1 MFRMKTKTKQL
12 FTLLLFLILAG
23 TLKAQDDLEFTL
35 VEAEEY
41 ALQHSYVVQNSG
53 LDVAAAQKKVWETIA
68 TGLPQ
73 VSGKANYTKNI
84 DAAKSPMPVA
94 IIPTDFWDVLGI
106 PEDTPLD
113 GTFPISF
120 ADKYDSNYGFTVDQL
135 IFDGSYIV
143 GVGSAKV
150 YVQMATQTKEKTEI
164 DIKHA
169 VAQSYFLV
177 LTAEENL
184 KVMKENL
191 KNSQKLE
198 SDTKALFENGFSE
211 EQDVDQM
218 RLLVQKAEN
227 EILKAEREIR
237 IARIVLKYTM
247 GVKVDDQI
255 ELTESLDLFLNP
267 LLENEEQPLGF
278 DYSTHIDYRMID
290 TQRQLSMKELKLSKS
305 AYLPRLSAFYNWSK
319 TAYGNNANLFKSSVP
334 WFKSSM
340 VGLNLTIP
348 IFTSGQQMAKVQQAK
363 FAYQQAENDQ
373 SLAEQTLQKDY
384 LTAIADIESAADQY
398 RNDLDNKQLAR
409 RIYDKTTIKYNN
421 GISSSIELSQ
431 TETQYIEAQ
440 GAWVASV
447 IQLLNSKISLDKA
460 IGKL

>member
-12 FTLLLFLILAG
+12 FTLLLFVILAG
-23 TLKAQDDLEFTL
+23 TLKAQDDLKFTL

-73 VSGKANYTKNI
+73 VSGSANYTKSLNL
-84 DAAKSPMPVA
+84 PVSLL
-94 IIPTDFWDVLGI
+94 PSEFFGG
-106 PEDTPLD
+106 EE
-113 GTFPISF
+113 GTYQAVKFGQNYNS
-120 ADKYDSNYGFTVDQL
+120 DYGFSVDQL

-143 GVGSAKV
+143 GVGSAKI
-150 YVQMATQTKEKTEI
+150 YLQMATQTKEKTEI
-164 DIKHA
+164 EIKHA

-198 SDTKALFENGFSE
+198 GDTKALFENGFSE

-247 GVKVDDQI
+247 GVKVDEQV
-255 ELTESLDLFLNP
+255 ELTEPLDRFLNP
-267 LLENEEQPLGF
+267 LLENEEQPGGF

-305 AYLPRLSAFYNWSK
+305 AYLPRLSAFYNWSE
-319 TAYGNNANLFKSSVP
+319 TAYGDDANLFKSSVP

-340 VGLNLTIP
+340 VGLNLTLP
-348 IFTSGQQMAKVQQAK
+348 IFTSGQQMAKVKQAE
-363 FAYQQAENDQ
+363 FAYQQAQNAQ

-398 RNDLDNKQLAR
+398 RNDLDNKQLAK